1 MFQSTVLAG
10 VYGMWVDGVYGEGV
24 FPTSVQPE
32 KSVSI
37 RLKVKKIEEQNL
49 KTLEEN
55 VEQYHDDL

>member
-1 MFQSTVLAG
+1 MVLKG

-32 KSVSI
+32 KSVSS
-37 RLKVKKIEEQNL
+37 RLKVKKKKIEEQNL
-49 KTLEEN
+49 KILEEN